1 MLSEKKTVNKM
12 VKVGVVGYGHL
23 GQYLVEQIER
33 QSGLE
38 LAWVWN
44 RSSLRGRLADHL
56 ILEDLS
62 QCGHNSPEI
71 IVEVAHP
78 SITR

>member
-1 MLSEKKTVNKM
+1 M
-12 VKVGVVGYGHL
+12 VRVGVVGYGHL
-23 GQYLVEQIER
+23 GQYLVENI
-33 QSGLE
+33 QSQPGLE

-44 RSSLRGRLADHL
+44 RSSLRGRVADSL

-62 QCGHNSPEI
+62 QCDQNSPEI

-78 SITR
+78 EVTR

>member
-1 MLSEKKTVNKM
+1 M
-12 VKVGVVGYGHL
+12 VRVGVVGYGHL
-23 GQYLVEQIER
+23 GQYLVENI
-33 QSGLE
+33 QSQPGLE

-44 RSSLRGRLADHL
+44 RSSLRGRIADSL

-62 QCGHNSPEI
+62 QCGQNSPEI

-78 SITR
+78 EVTR